1 MKKAKSLF
9 FCIIVITLLL
19 QPVSIFQNNFV
30 IETAYAKELTK
41 KILKV
46 RRESFFSRSNSLYSK
61 KKKNI
66 KILIVPGH
74 DDINSGTEHNGV
86 REVDLN
92 RKLSSKIY
100 NLLSDEPGFEVV
112 LASDQNGYNQTLI
125 DYFNNNEQDI
135 NKFITSSKEDFNK
148 KIKDEGEILEQQ
160 VYHNSAPADAAFKLY
175 GINKWVNE
183 NKFDFVIHIHF
194 NDYGGRRR
202 DANPRYSGFSIYIP
216 GEKFP
221 NHKLSVELAE
231 SIFEKLK
238 NIVPPSDNEIEAGG
252 IIKDYE
258 LIAVGA
264 HETLDAASILIE
276 YGYIYEPHYTDSGVS
291 ELIMDE
297 LAKYTYTGV
306 KNFFGEDVYL
316 KEEKHIFT
324 NDLFLNKK
332 IRSKENF
339 MLQKTLAMAG
349 YYPPEGK
356 SLNECP
362 ISGLFGPCTQKA
374 IIDFQ
379 NKKGIPTTGYVG
391 SVTLQALNSL

>member
-1 MKKAKSLF
+1 M
-9 FCIIVITLLL
+9 LLL

-46 RRESFFSRSNSLYSK
+46 RRESFFSGSNSLYSK

-74 DDINSGTEHNGV
+74 DDVNSGTEYNGV

-92 RKLSSKIY
+92 RKLSTKIY

-112 LASDQNGYNQTLI
+112 LASDQYGYNSTLQN
-125 DYFNNNEQDI
+125 YFNKNENEI
-135 NKFITSSKEDFNK
+135 NKFIASSKEDFSK
-148 KIKDEGEILEQQ
+148 KIKDETESLEQK

-183 NKFDFVIHIHF
+183 NKFDFVIHVHF

-202 DANPRYSGFSIYIP
+202 DYTPKYSGFSIYIP

-221 NHKLSVELAE
+221 NHKLSIDLAE
-231 SIFEKLK
+231 SIFDKLK
-238 NIVPPSDNEIEAGG
+238 IIIPKSDNDIESDG

-264 HETLDAASILIE
+264 YETLDAASILIE
-276 YGYIYEPHYTDSGVS
+276 YGYIYEPHYTDLGVS
-291 ELIMDE
+291 DLIMTE
-297 LAKYTYTGV
+297 LAKQTYVGI
-306 KNFFGEDVYL
+306 KNFFGEEVSL
-316 KEEKHIFT
+316 SNEEYVFQS
-324 NDLFLNKK
+324 DLALNKEK
-332 IRSKENF
+332 RSKDNF
-339 MLQKTLAMAG
+339 MLQKTLLIKG
-349 YYPPEGK
+349 YYPPSGK
-356 SLNECP
+356 TLNDCP
-362 ISGLFGPCTQKA
+362 VSGLFGPCTKESVISFQK
-374 IIDFQ
+374 
-379 NKKGIPTTGYVG
+379 NYNLKPTGFVG
-391 SVTLQALNSL
+391 ESTRKYLNS